1 MIDIEI
7 SEEAV
12 GNNPAARSALFDD
25 DDADELQRIQNLRVQ
40 LSKKLT
46 MDEVGGLKIPEKT
59 ADKVLLAQLL
69 DGSERLIM
77 TKARLKV
84 ASKTT
89 DELGNLADAVAKALK
104 GFKPSTHTAL
114 PMEREI
120 PGEFLRIDT
129 VPGEMDIGNI
139 PMTIDQ
145 LQKTEVI

>member
-7 SEEAV
+7 TEEAV

-25 DDADELQRIQNLRVQ
+25 DDTIELQRIQQLRID
-40 LSKKLT
+40 LTKKMT
-46 MDEVGGLKIPEKT
+46 MDETGALKLPEKS

-104 GFKPSTHTAL
+104 GFKPSSHVAL

-120 PGEFLRIDT
+120 PATYLQVDT

-139 PMTIDQ
+139 PMTVDQ
-145 LQKTEVI
+145 LQKTEIA